1 VGPSARCARVDVGS
15 SVRTTPARHGAR
27 YGRRVNARRRSN
39 GGIVLGALLVGAIV
53 SVVRGPADG
62 GFVACLALALLLAVR
77 HVVGSVR
84 LWRSERRRAALL
96 ATTSPE
102 DRARRAVSEER
113 ARLAAEIREV
123 VRGDLVRMRDA
134 AQRAAYAWDSAPEVE
149 LRLVQREGRA
159 AVGELRR
166 MLGLLRQDDGTG
178 ARRAHASGVAAGIR
192 RVDVTLGALAA
203 LIVAAEA
210 AANHVQPWPEAAI
223 TPATVPLTMLAA
235 LTVVGR
241 SLVPGAATLLLA
253 ALHTAGTVFGAPVL
267 EGLWMLVTIGPLAW
281 ACAATERR
289 RGWAVAAPL
298 ALVLALIHK
307 HADLRPENLGIALV
321 VLGVGALGG
330 TAVRLIRMPTEQ
342 ARHAAELRES
352 ELARASTEAVR
363 AARLAVARE
372 LHDAVS
378 GAVGVAV
385 MQAGAAEVQLGSNPA
400 AARRALD
407 VVVATCERALV
418 DLAGLVPE
426 GHPDGTAEALDAR
439 SDGAEDLHALVERV
453 GTAGLHVHLRLEG
466 DTGAAAGTVHRVVQ
480 EALTNVLRHAPG
492 AAAVVTVRTTDGFVR
507 VDVADDGPGPS
518 AGSRPGYGLVGLAER
533 LEHAGGTF
541 TAGPGPDGRGFLV
554 SAEIPGTGLAAVP
567 AVAPASGHER
577 PDDGTRGSRP

>member
-1 VGPSARCARVDVGS
+1 VD
-15 SVRTTPARHGAR
+15 
-27 YGRRVNARRRSN
+27 ARRRSN
-39 GGIVLGALLVGAIV
+39 GGIVLVALVVGAVV
-53 SVVRGPADG
+53 SLLRGPGDG

-77 HVVGSVR
+77 HVLGSVR
-84 LWRSERRRAALL
+84 LWRSERRRADIL

-102 DRARRAVSEER
+102 ERARRAVQEER
-113 ARLAAEIREV
+113 ARLAVEIREV
-123 VRGDLVRMRDA
+123 VRGDLVRMQDA
-134 AQRAAYAWDSAPEVE
+134 AERAARAWGTAPVAE
-149 LRLVQREGRA
+149 LQLVQREGRA

-166 MLGLLRQDDGTG
+166 MLGLLRQDGVP
-178 ARRAHASGVAAGIR
+178 ARPHARASGAGAGIR
-192 RVDVTLGALAA
+192 RLDVALGVLAA

-210 AANHVQPWPEAAI
+210 AANHVQPWEEAAI

-241 SLVPGAATLLLA
+241 SLAPGAATLLLA
-253 ALHTAGTVFGAPVL
+253 AVHAAGTLFGAPVL
-267 EGLWMLVTIGPLAW
+267 EGVWMLVTVGPLAW

-289 RGWAVAAPL
+289 RGWAVAAPV

-330 TAVRLIRMPTEQ
+330 TAERLIRMPTEQ
-342 ARHAAELRES
+342 ARRTAELRES
-352 ELARASTEAVR
+352 ELARASAAAVR

-385 MQAGAAEVQLGSNPA
+385 VQAGAAEVQLGSDPA

-418 DLAGLVPE
+418 DLAGLVPDVR
-426 GHPDGTAEALDAR
+426 PDGTAEVLPAR
-439 SDGAEDLHALVERV
+439 LGTDGAEGLHALVERV
-453 GTAGLHVHLRLEG
+453 GSAGLEVGLHLEG

-492 AAAVVTVRTTDGFVR
+492 AAAVVTVRATEGAVS
-507 VDVADDGPGPS
+507 VEVADDGPGPS

-533 LEHAGGTF
+533 LEHAGGSF
-541 TAGPGPDGRGFLV
+541 TAGPGADGTGFV
-554 SAEIPGTGLAAVP
+554 VKAEIPGTGLVAVPAAVP
-567 AVAPASGHER
+567 ASER
-577 PDDGTRGSRP
+577 TDDGTRGSGP